1 MGGKELREES
11 KVWEELATG
20 EARMMLMRKM
30 IKEDLAF
37 ADLESFGT
45 EFNNK
50 LKSIKLRNKTLYKK
64 VSGTAMKAK
73 LADEQELRRELM
85 KIKHRMKKDLA
96 EEYGENSRKYRRIIS
111 TLNKLARQS
120 KDKANEKY
128 NKKIQHLREKYKTYD
143 NNDEED
149 DVPEDLE
156 EYADLSVFNKRKYE
170 NIETRSY
177 DVKVIGEVT
186 ISDEEEQVLKL
197 HPKFS
202 VLEDLQPGGLD
213 GLQEASIA
221 KLRMEKEKNKMYEDF
236 TEEERKEDERMEAQ
250 NRIIFNP
257 KERTF
262 DNRRRRVTDLKQC
275 SRVTLPKPL
284 SAEDESKIEV
294 RKRIQKEI
302 YEKYRQ
308 NNTNARGEQRSNLTA
323 AERKG
328 LRSLQ
333 SRINK
338 DELIVMKTDK
348 SSKFVITT
356 PDEYIKMGEEHTV
369 KDREISWGEVREL
382 ERVVHGHTVAWDQVW
397 HTGEDHGH
405 QDRVSRSRATRSGNQ
420 ATLTLLYKDHKQGNK
435 TRPVASGNES
445 FNLGLSN
452 GISEVLEAVARSRR
466 DPYSVISA
474 EDLLARVNKFNTE
487 WRATK
492 AVREEDLTIIPTA
505 PKARLRA
512 QSCPSI
518 ERSTR
523 TQTESSTRTT
533 PTSSSTTSPAAPM
546 TRQRA
551 QSCPREGD
559 LATVSSNKVPKTVP
573 TAPKARLRAQS
584 CPSTGR
590 TPRASTESST
600 RTRTAPA
607 RSPTTSP
614 AAPRTRL
621 RAQSCPGR
629 EDLAPSSNRK
639 APTLTPVLA
648 YNNKKEITLIGNDV
662 TALYPSLSAKNTAR
676 IIKEAIVKSE
686 VDFRGFDVDK
696 GRAYIAI
703 NSDLVENMEDIKHL
717 IPTRKYKTGT
727 KPTMSSIT
735 RNWNP
740 NNQWEFPN
748 REITDAEKKK
758 IIGTVVEIALKILFN
773 KFTYKFGGK
782 YYHQQSGG
790 PIGVRATG
798 AASQIVMEDWGE
810 QYKALHTSPERGPSL
825 KNCSPSGIKFNI
837 C

>member
-128 NKKIQHLREKYKTYD
+128 NKKIQHLREKHKND
-143 NNDEED
+143 GNNDEED

-284 SAEDESKIEV
+284 SAEDE
-294 RKRIQKEI
+294 
-302 YEKYRQ
+302 
-308 NNTNARGEQRSNLTA
+308 
-323 AERKG
+323 
-328 LRSLQ
+328 
-333 SRINK
+333 
-338 DELIVMKTDK
+338 
-348 SSKFVITT
+348 
-356 PDEYIKMGEEHTV
+356 
-369 KDREISWGEVREL
+369 
-382 ERVVHGHTVAWDQVW
+382 
-397 HTGEDHGH
+397 
-405 QDRVSRSRATRSGNQ
+405 
-420 ATLTLLYKDHKQGNK
+420 
-435 TRPVASGNES
+435 
-445 FNLGLSN
+445 
-452 GISEVLEAVARSRR
+452 
-466 DPYSVISA
+466 
-474 EDLLARVNKFNTE
+474 
-487 WRATK
+487 
-492 AVREEDLTIIPTA
+492 
-505 PKARLRA
+505 
-512 QSCPSI
+512 
-518 ERSTR
+518 
-523 TQTESSTRTT
+523 
-533 PTSSSTTSPAAPM
+533 
-546 TRQRA
+546 
-551 QSCPREGD
+551 
-559 LATVSSNKVPKTVP
+559 
-573 TAPKARLRAQS
+573 
-584 CPSTGR
+584 
-590 TPRASTESST
+590 
-600 RTRTAPA
+600 
-607 RSPTTSP
+607 
-614 AAPRTRL
+614 
-621 RAQSCPGR
+621 
-629 EDLAPSSNRK
+629 
-639 APTLTPVLA
+639 
-648 YNNKKEITLIGNDV
+648 
-662 TALYPSLSAKNTAR
+662 
-676 IIKEAIVKSE
+676 
-686 VDFRGFDVDK
+686 
-696 GRAYIAI
+696 
-703 NSDLVENMEDIKHL
+703 
-717 IPTRKYKTGT
+717 
-727 KPTMSSIT
+727 
-735 RNWNP
+735 
-740 NNQWEFPN
+740 
-748 REITDAEKKK
+748 
-758 IIGTVVEIALKILFN
+758 
-773 KFTYKFGGK
+773 
-782 YYHQQSGG
+782 
-790 PIGVRATG
+790 
-798 AASQIVMEDWGE
+798 
-810 QYKALHTSPERGPSL
+810 
-825 KNCSPSGIKFNI
+825 
-837 C
+837 